1 MEEVLIMKKKLLL
14 LTQWFDPEPT
24 FKGLLFAKA
33 LNEANFDVEVVTGF
47 PNYPGGQLYAGY
59 KLKLKNREVIDQIPV
74 NRVYL
79 YPSHDKSAL
88 KRAVNYI
95 SFAFSALVYCLFF
108 LKRKDVIYCYH
119 PPLTIG
125 IAAVLISKI
134 RRIPLVYDIQDMWP
148 DTLAVTG
155 MINSQKLLS
164 IIGKLSS
171 WVYRS
176 ADHLVVLSP
185 GFKTL
190 LQERGIDEKKIT
202 VIPNWCD
209 EFALQS
215 TDNRD
220 VDYPIGFNIAFAG
233 NLGKAQSL
241 STIID
246 AAEILKDRDSS
257 INFIIIGNG
266 VELENIKRLAQNKNL
281 DNICF
286 IPQKPM
292 KDVISYLKASDALL
306 VHLKKDPLFKI
317 TIPSKTQAYMF
328 VGKPILMG
336 VEGDAADIITKAN
349 AGLVFEPESTDSLVE
364 AVLALSKKSRDELDN
379 YALNATEYYKNNLSL
394 KNGIEK
400 FSLVFNDLIK

>member
-1 MEEVLIMKKKLLL
+1 MEEVLIMKKNLLL

-33 LNEANFDVEVVTGF
+33 LSEANFDVEVVTGF

-59 KLKLKNREVIDQIPV
+59 KLKLKSKEVIDQIPV

-79 YPSHDKSAL
+79 YPSHNKSAI
-88 KRAVNYI
+88 KRALNYL
-95 SFAFSALVYCLFF
+95 SFALSALIYGLFF
-108 LKRKDVIYCYH
+108 LKKKDVIYCYH

-148 DTLAVTG
+148 DSLAVTG
-155 MINSQKLLS
+155 MINNEKLLS
-164 IIGKLSS
+164 FIGKLSL
-171 WVYRS
+171 WVYKS

-185 GFKTL
+185 GFKIL
-190 LQERGIDEKKIT
+190 LQQRGVDEQKIT

-209 EFALQS
+209 ESALTS
-215 TDNRD
+215 ISDRA
-220 VDYPIGFNIAFAG
+220 VDYPKGFNIVFAG

-241 STIID
+241 ATIVD
-246 AAEILKDRDSS
+246 AAEILKAQGSS
-257 INFIIIGNG
+257 VNFIIVGNG
-266 VELENIKRLAQNKNL
+266 VELESIKLLAQEKKLENVF
-281 DNICF
+281 F
-286 IPQKPM
+286 IPQMPM
-292 KDVISYLKASDALL
+292 KEVISYLKAGDALL

-336 VEGDAADIITKAN
+336 VEGDAADIITEAN
-349 AGLVFEPESTDSLVE
+349 AGLVFEPESATSLVE
-364 AVLALSKKSRDELDN
+364 AALVLSKKPQNDLDN
-379 YALNATEYYKNNLSL
+379 YALNATEFYKSNLSL

-400 FSLVFNDLIK
+400 FSFIFNDLIK

>member
-1 MEEVLIMKKKLLL
+1 MKKKLLL

-47 PNYPGGQLYAGY
+47 PNYPGGQLYAGH

-79 YPSHDKSAL
+79 YPSHGKSAI
-88 KRAVNYI
+88 KRAINYI
-95 SFAFSALVYCLFF
+95 SFALSALIYCLFF

-148 DTLAVTG
+148 DSLSVTG
-155 MINSQKLLS
+155 MINNEKLLS
-164 IIGKLSS
+164 VIGKLSL
-171 WVYRS
+171 WVYNS

-190 LQERGIDEKKIT
+190 LEQRGIDDRKIT

-209 EFALQS
+209 ESAL
-215 TDNRD
+215 TPINERII
-220 VDYPIGFNIAFAG
+220 DYPEGFNIVFAG

-241 STIID
+241 STIMD
-246 AAEILKDRDSS
+246 AAEILKTQGSS
-257 INFIIIGNG
+257 INFTIIGNG
-266 VELENIKRLAQNKNL
+266 VELENIKFLAQHRKL
-281 DNICF
+281 DNVFF
-286 IPQKPM
+286 IPQMPM

-336 VEGDAADIITKAN
+336 VEGDAATIITEAN
-349 AGLVFEPESTDSLVE
+349 AGLVFEPESAISLVE
-364 AVLALSKKSRDELDN
+364 AAVALSQKNQDDLDK
-379 YALNATEYYKNNLSL
+379 YAVNATEFYKDNLSL

-400 FSLVFNDLIK
+400 FSLIFNDLMK